1 MSKEKFEKAE
11 KMEKTK
17 LIPKDMFKKQREA
30 LSQQPL
36 DQAKENTEWL
46 KEKYDLEIEFIEKEE
61 QREDGAMEVTKVDE
75 GKKIEILKQIRKEII
90 KIPPKI
96 FKKLNI
102 KKIILCETLRHN
114 GEPMAGS
121 TNMSDKD
128 ARIYIAEM
136 FCFFHEI
143 FHQVDYSNEEAF
155 NSMDFFKGPKK
166 REKARKAL
174 KKNLDWGKLDTNWKE
189 KSQSAPYYDDE
200 QCDYFSYLL
209 NLDKGQ
215 DWYKDNL
222 VFVHR
227 DSPINDE
234 KEREMKKLI
243 YEWSEG
249 LMDYR
254 YWIDLEAG
262 KVDENY
268 WEKRE
273 KGQ

>member
-11 KMEKTK
+11 RKEKR
-17 LIPKDMFKKQREA
+17 IPKDAFKKQRET

-36 DQAKENTEWL
+36 DQVKENTEWL
-46 KEKYDLEIEFIEKEE
+46 KEKYGLEIEFIEKEE
-61 QREDGAMEVTKVDE
+61 KREDGAMEVTKADDK
-75 GKKIEILKQIRKEII
+75 KKIEMLTQIRKEII

-102 KKIILCETLRHN
+102 KKIILCGILRHN
-114 GEPMAGS
+114 GEQMAGS
-121 TNMSDKD
+121 TCMSDRD
-128 ARIYIAEM
+128 VRIYIAEM

-155 NSMDFFKGPKK
+155 NSMDFFKGSEK

-174 KKNLDWGKLDTNWKE
+174 KKNMDWAKLDANWKE

-200 QCDYFSYLL
+200 QSDYFSYLL
-209 NLDKGQ
+209 NLDRGQ

-222 VFVHR
+222 VFVYR
-227 DSPINDE
+227 DNLVNDE

>member
-11 KMEKTK
+11 KKEKTK
-17 LIPKDMFKKQREA
+17 LIPKDAFKKQRET

-36 DQAKENTEWL
+36 DQVKEGTEWL
-46 KEKYDLEIEFIEKEE
+46 KEKYDLEIEFIEKKEK
-61 QREDGAMEVTKVDE
+61 REDEAIEVTKVDE
-75 GKKIEILKQIRKEII
+75 EKKIEMLKQIRKEIV

-102 KKIILCETLRHN
+102 KKMILCGTLRHN
-114 GEPMAGS
+114 GEQIAGA
-121 TNMSDKD
+121 TNMSGRDI
-128 ARIYIAEM
+128 RIHIAEM

-143 FHQVDYSNEEAF
+143 FHQVDYLSGGNF
-155 NSMDFFKGPKK
+155 NSLDYFSEPRA
-166 REKARKAL
+166 REKAHKAL
-174 KKNLDWGKLDTNWKE
+174 KKNLDWGKLDTNWRE
-189 KSQSAPYYDDE
+189 KSQSAPYYDEE
-200 QCDYFSYLL
+200 QSDYFSYLL
-209 NLDKGQ
+209 NLDRGQ
-215 DWYKDNL
+215 DWYKNNL
-222 VFVHR
+222 VFVHK